1 VAAEFAAKVAARA
14 AERHLPGDSSR
25 SVGLGGGSDGDVEI
39 KEQKQPQQPPAGE
52 MDVAGQNVPQH
63 PPGAPQHLSTDESV
77 KHPPPSSVVVIQPP
91 SPQPT
96 SSPAVSVEQQAAASD
111 ASDTADVSVTCD
123 VQQSL
128 VSLTP
133 LSAASVTS
141 ASVPASSPAFSS
153 PAAPMP
159 LSSVPADISV
169 PVTSS
174 TTVVEDIGVE
184 ADECDTGEPSAAAEP
199 HSMSVASAVS
209 SSTSAGGVSVSVND
223 AANRVD
229 SETSSSSGRLLMC
242 LSP

>member
-1 VAAEFAAKVAARA
+1 MAAEFAAKVAARA

-141 ASVPASSPAFSS
+141 ASVPAFSL
-153 PAAPMP
+153 PAASIP